1 MAKTDHSLKRLIT
14 NTINEFAAWV
24 LDAEVASTKEV
35 ASEHTY
41 PPEPIRSDLVFEVT
55 LADKREVLMPIEFQG
70 RSSRRPVHLR
80 LLDYMSRSA
89 INDKPRRILH
99 AVVVYVGES
108 AGPNDTGIHQVEG
121 LEGEPAL
128 LWRYQV
134 VRLWQMRAE
143 ELLALDRPALLPL
156 VGLTQMEQPAHTV
169 AEVIARLKAVQDA
182 ETHGRLLADFI
193 ALLPG
198 EELMNMAR
206 QIIEKDGDILIESP
220 YLKYISEQSHQ
231 EGIVKGHEKGL
242 AEGLSKGREEG
253 IEEGIEEGLS
263 KGREE
268 GIEQG
273 HMIALR
279 ENILDALMIRFD
291 PPVSIYRTI
300 EGVLETITDEQTLR
314 SLFKQVMQ
322 AENPAEFQQAVEQVQ
337 AQGNDK

>member
-14 NTINEFAAWV
+14 NTINEFAAWA

-55 LADKREVLMPIEFQG
+55 LMDKREVLMPIEFQG

-231 EGIVKGHEKGL
+231 EGIVKG
-242 AEGLSKGREEG
+242 
-253 IEEGIEEGLS
+253 
-263 KGREE
+263 REE

-279 ENILDALMIRFD
+279 ENTLDALMIRFD

-300 EGVLETITDEQTLR
+300 EDVLETITDEQTLR

-322 AENPAEFQQAVEQVQ
+322 AENPADFQQAVEQVQ
-337 AQGNDK
+337 AQGNGK